1 MDIFAKLI
9 VYKEFYIKVYYAKL
23 TKVDQQYVWYLIKR
37 ESGINFRYQLDV
49 SDRSMVGD
57 KMYMFLDMDLIDG
70 RI

>member
-9 VYKEFYIKVYYAKL
+9 VYKEFYMKVYYAKL
-23 TKVDQQYVWYLIKR
+23 TKVDKQYVWHLIKR
-37 ESGINFRYQLDV
+37 ESGINFNYQLDI

-57 KMYMFLDMDLIDG
+57 KMYTFLDMDLIDG

>member
-9 VYKEFYIKVYYAKL
+9 VYKEFYMKVYYAKL
-23 TKVDQQYVWYLIKR
+23 TKVDQQYVWHLIKR
-37 ESGINFRYQLDV
+37 ASDINYRYQLDV

-57 KMYMFLDMDLIDG
+57 KAFTFLDMDLIDG

>member
-9 VYKEFYIKVYYAKL
+9 VYKEFYMKVYYAKL

-37 ESGINFRYQLDV
+37 TSDINYGYQLDV

-57 KMYMFLDMDLIDG
+57 KMYTFLDMDLLDG